1 MSGPYYYF
9 KRMTLDEFRSKFTR
23 NTAHG
28 EEWYVCPMCGSS
40 TLIKGLRERCAK
52 AFDVTKS
59 SLDFVD
65 DVELVYRACLQTAR
79 IAGII
84 E

>member
-1 MSGPYYYF
+1 MSAPYYPF
-9 KRMTLDEFRSKFTR
+9 KWMDRDEFRSKITR
-23 NTAHG
+23 RTAND

-52 AFDVTKS
+52 AFDVTRS
-59 SLDFVD
+59 SLDLVD